1 VSFSEQLK
9 KDKMVDRT
17 MKSCS
22 WLLLEKRIDYI
33 KYMMKSNER
42 STKSLEDKMNNKDC
56 LRLLNNED
64 FLSH

>member
-22 WLLLEKRIDYI
+22 WLFLDKRIDYI

-64 FLSH
+64 FLSR